1 MRRTTERLSKD
12 EEQFLDYARNLSE
25 IERQAL
31 AEVMVLL
38 KENPDSG
45 NLIDE
50 AMRKG
55 FWESSAIVHYVKRE
69 LTRRR
74 LTVIDGGA
82 K

>member
-50 AMRKG
+50 AMRKART
-55 FWESSAIVHYVKRE
+55 SVQAPA
-69 LTRRR
+69 T
-74 LTVIDGGA
+74 D
-82 K
+82 

>member
-31 AEVMVLL
+31 ADLMDLL
-38 KENPDSG
+38 KENPSTG
-45 NLIDE
+45 LVGE
-50 AMRKG
+50 AMQKS
-55 FWESSAIVHYVKRE
+55 FWEPSAIVHYVKRE

-74 LTVIDGGA
+74 LTVIDGGVS
-82 K
+82 